1 MRMSVIVHDAPQ
13 FAQPPKKIALARY
26 EEKIFTHNSAM
37 AQICNVVSLR
47 KSCRRVVGKYK

>member
-26 EEKIFTHNSAM
+26 EEKYLPITQPWLRSATWF
-37 AQICNVVSLR
+37 L
-47 KSCRRVVGKYK
+47 